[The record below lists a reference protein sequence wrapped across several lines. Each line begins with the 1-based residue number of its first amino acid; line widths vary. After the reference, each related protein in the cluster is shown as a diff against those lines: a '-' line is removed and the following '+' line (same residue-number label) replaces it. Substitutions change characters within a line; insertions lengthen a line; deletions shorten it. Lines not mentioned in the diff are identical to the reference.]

1 MIKKYDKLVRDNIPN
16 LIAESGK
23 IFGVTSA
30 TGEELYNYRK
40 KKVLEEIEELK
51 EQVVNSEDTDK
62 CIEELVD
69 VIETIWYYLYGYKFT
84 QEDAKELFLKAFGKR
99 EINGAFD
106 KNIILKEVRDEGD
119 LRNE

>member
-1 MIKKYDKLVRDNIPN
+1 MIKKYDKLVRDNIPDI
-16 LIAESGK
+16 IAKSGK
-23 IFGVTSA
+23 IFCVTSA

-51 EQVVNSEDTDK
+51 EQVANSEDTDK

-99 EINGAFD
+99 GINGAFD
-106 KNIILKEVRDEGD
+106 KNIILKEVRDEE